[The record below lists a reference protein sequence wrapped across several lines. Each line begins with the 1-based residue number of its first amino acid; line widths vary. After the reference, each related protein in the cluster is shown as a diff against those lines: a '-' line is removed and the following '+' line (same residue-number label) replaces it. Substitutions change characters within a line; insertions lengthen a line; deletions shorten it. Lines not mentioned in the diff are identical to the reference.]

1 MKVQG
6 DKIRTKAEIKS
17 SIRRIAY
24 QIYENNIDEDVLVII
39 GIATRGNTL
48 AKLLGKELKQCSSLK
63 IVYAE
68 LEVNKEKP
76 RDEIHCSI
84 PIESVENKSIVI
96 VDDVLNTGSTLIYAV
111 NYFLKVPVKQ
121 IKTAV
126 MVNRNH
132 KKFPIKADFKGISLS
147 TSSNEHVRVEL
158 EGADSGIYLN

>member
-48 AKLLGKELKQCSSLK
+48 AKLLGKELEQCSSLK

-68 LEVNKEKP
+68 LEVNKENP

-111 NYFLKVPVKQ
+111 NYFLKVPVK
-121 IKTAV
+121 T
-126 MVNRNH
+126 N
-132 KKFPIKADFKGISLS
+132 
-147 TSSNEHVRVEL
+147 
-158 EGADSGIYLN
+158 